1 MAMLQLRRG
10 ATMWVALMLWAGSL
24 GALYLL
30 MQVHLAKVAVGLDK
44 GGAVTHST
52 VNPTIASHP

>member
-1 MAMLQLRRG
+1 
-10 ATMWVALMLWAGSL
+10 MWVALMLWAGSL
-24 GALYLL
+24 GVLYLL

-52 VNPTIASHP
+52 VNPTIASSLRNHHAV